1 MKMNRTSI
9 KVTQIIGIIIIL
21 LVRVQFGTTISDPD
35 DRDEPDD
42 PEQQKPFQCVSG
54 NMDSK
59 RIRLYLGLDNLVV
72 DCMLQKKPGVS
83 AIQYRNQLKLYTSSG
98 FLPTMVIYNST
109 NSATFPFKLIMNA
122 STWRVNVPRY
132 NITINTAPVD
142 EWYVEFSMFHGF
154 SMFRSKGSI
163 LDTLK
168 GTLLDVARGWTRGRK
183 GLL

>member
-98 FLPTMVIYNST
+98 FLPTM
-109 NSATFPFKLIMNA
+109 NA

-132 NITINTAPVD
+132 NITINTVAAPVD